1 MSSDAVIDELHM
13 KLYEAC
19 KLRGWNLIQ
28 TSPYAEGTR
37 TFIMWTGNRR
47 ARVLVTDQK
56 SARFPGDVT
65 LTSDTL
71 PSNIG
76 IIAGAIEAAMVQ
88 RAM

>member
-19 KLRGWNLIQ
+19 KLRNWNLIQ

-37 TFIMWTGNRR
+37 TFIVWTGNRR

-56 SARFPGDVT
+56 SARHPGDVT

-71 PSNIG
+71 TANVG
-76 IIAGAIEAAMVQ
+76 FIAAAIEGAMVQ
-88 RAM
+88 RTT